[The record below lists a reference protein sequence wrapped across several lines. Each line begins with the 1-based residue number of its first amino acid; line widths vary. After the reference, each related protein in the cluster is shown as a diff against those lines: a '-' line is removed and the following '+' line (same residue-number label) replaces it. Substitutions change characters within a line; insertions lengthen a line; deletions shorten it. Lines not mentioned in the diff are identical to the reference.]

1 MCVCVVCCVVL
12 CIEGKVGKHSVSYFR
27 ACICNVFFLR
37 RTHKQY
43 VCVCAC
49 VAECGRKKLSIV
61 YDDVML
67 KGGGRGEKGEN

>member
-1 MCVCVVCCVVL
+1 M
-12 CIEGKVGKHSVSYFR
+12 SYFR
-27 ACICNVFFLR
+27 ACIRNVFFLW